1 MTDVP
6 RTGLRP
12 RPERLVAIPGGR
24 AVVGTDR
31 PELPGDGEGPSR
43 AVSVRP
49 FLIDPWAVT
58 NADFAA
64 FVAETGY
71 VTEAERIGWS
81 AVFHA
86 FVAPALQMGAR
97 SQNATWWVRVD
108 GAAWSRPEGS
118 GSSTDGRERHPVVH
132 VSLADTRA
140 YAAWAGGRLPTEA
153 EWEHAAAGGNPGI
166 RFPWGDR
173 EPDEAGFLP
182 CNIWQGT
189 FPVDNTAADGFRGTA
204 PVDAYQANGY
214 GLHNMCGNAW
224 EWTSDAFRIQSLSR
238 QARERNDAAR
248 RTNARVMKG
257 GSYLCHRS
265 YCYRYRIAARSAAP
279 PDTATGHLGFRL
291 VYDP

>member
-1 MTDVP
+1 MTQM
-6 RTGLRP
+6 LRP
-12 RPERLVAIPGGR
+12 RPERLIAIPAGK
-24 AVVGTDR
+24 AVIGNDR
-31 PELPGDGEGPSR
+31 PELPGDGEGPARRS
-43 AVSVRP
+43 SVRAY
-49 FLIDPWAVT
+49 LIDPLAVS

-71 VTEAERIGWS
+71 LTEAERIGWS

-86 FVAPALQMGAR
+86 FLPAALLQGTR
-97 SQNATWWVRVD
+97 SQGATWWVRVD
-108 GAAWSRPEGS
+108 GAAWSRPEGP
-118 GSSTDGRERHPVVH
+118 GSSIEGRERHPVVH
-132 VSLADTRA
+132 VSLADALA

-153 EWEHAAAGGNPGI
+153 EWEHAAAGGRPGA
-166 RFPWGDR
+166 RFPWGER
-173 EPDEAGFLP
+173 EPDDTGFLP

-189 FPVDNTAADGFRGTA
+189 FPVDNTCADGFRGTA
-204 PVDAYQANGY
+204 PVDAFAANGF

-238 QARERNDAAR
+238 HARERNEHAR
-248 RTNARVMKG
+248 RTSARVMKG
-257 GSYLCHRS
+257 GSHLCHRS